1 MRFTE
6 FISEAGSPAQQ
17 AAIAIAMKKAG
28 KKPKDVAEAGITGS
42 SRSAEAIAK
51 QKEWNSS
58 SASDS
63 KQDTKTFSYQ
73 GYTINFTPDKLNIY
87 LGGDLVF
94 SRKGNF
100 ADPTKK
106 QLVAAR
112 LSIGK
117 IIDDKRR
124 EALIHSVI
132 QKNKGMQGVAE
143 GSLNEFAPDGF
154 NGGDDDDEGFSPEI
168 AKMAQDDG
176 FTKGAGLADGA
187 TLERA
192 MAINHWHSTH
202 GGMYKQHFAKGF
214 KAGRM
219 DKIRHNNKQYNLNLK
234 LMKDG
239 SIRHGEQ
246 GVAEGE
252 NWSKYNHKRV
262 GGMSKKSVSSYRR
275 SHPGSKIQTA
285 VTTKP
290 SKLKKGSKA
299 AKRRA
304 SFCARM
310 RGMKKHRTSAKTA
323 HDPNSNINKSLR
335 RWHCESIEELQ
346 ELVMIA
352 EQFIRNKKN
361 EL

>member
-246 GVAEGE
+246 GVAEGNYSDEANPIRDDGNELPDYAAMYE
-252 NWSKYNHKRV
+252 NKLV
-262 GGMSKKSVSSYRR
+262 EFAGGMGTGSVATA
-275 SHPGSKIQTA
+275 PG
-285 VTTKP
+285 VG
-290 SKLKKGSKA
+290 KGSNVGSLFGGSYSQKNSPFKKTKA
-299 AKRRA
+299 KKESVIKR
-304 SFCARM
+304 
-310 RGMKKHRTSAKTA
+310 
-323 HDPNSNINKSLR
+323 
-335 RWHCESIEELQ
+335 
-346 ELVMIA
+346 
-352 EQFIRNKKN
+352 
-361 EL
+361 